1 MSSSTNG
8 VSDGRCE
15 QSVRPKGLQQM
26 TQSRAEKEDMNRLK
40 EVKEVREAE
49 VYRFLEREF
58 EGTFIE
64 ELIPGILHN
73 FANPLNG
80 IIGRTRLLQRRLE
93 ETIRKTREA
102 YPETERALSEDHAKL
117 LKDIDLITHES
128 DRLFDLFKHV
138 SGKFYAIGDRN
149 VQQINISELV
159 ENEIRFF
166 DFYLD
171 FKHNVKK
178 ILDLDGDLNDVAGSP
193 ADYSMFISTWVR
205 YAMEAMRESPVK
217 EFFVSTARR
226 NGHVV
231 LKFQDTGRPLP
242 SEVKDAILKG
252 RSGQEL
258 KDEGAARLLQA
269 ISLVRKYDVKFEIS
283 HEAGIN
289 IFSIEI
295 PCQSAGVRRKAA
307 RR

>member
-1 MSSSTNG
+1 MI
-8 VSDGRCE
+8 
-15 QSVRPKGLQQM
+15 K
-26 TQSRAEKEDMNRLK
+26 
-40 EVKEVREAE
+40 VKEAKEARETD

-93 ETIRKTREA
+93 EAIRKTREA
-102 YPETERALSEDHAKL
+102 FPESERVLSEDHAKL
-117 LKDIDLITHES
+117 LKDIELITLES

-149 VQQINISELV
+149 MQQINLSELV

-178 ILDLDGDLNDVAGSP
+178 IMDLDGDLHDVNGSP

-217 EFFVSTARR
+217 EFFVSTTRR

-242 SEVKDAILKG
+242 VEVKEAILKG
-252 RSGQEL
+252 RPGQEL
-258 KDEGAARLLQA
+258 KDEGASRLLLA
-269 ISLVRKYDVKFEIS
+269 ISLVRKYGAKFEIG

-289 IFSIEI
+289 IISVEI
-295 PCQSAGVRRKAA
+295 PCQSVAVRGKAVK
-307 RR
+307 R

>member
-1 MSSSTNG
+1 MIK
-8 VSDGRCE
+8 
-15 QSVRPKGLQQM
+15 P
-26 TQSRAEKEDMNRLK
+26 K
-40 EVKEVREAE
+40 EVKETREAD
-49 VYRFLEREF
+49 VFRFLEREF

-93 ETIRKTREA
+93 EAIRKTREA
-102 YPETERALSEDHAKL
+102 FPEAERILSEDHAKL

-149 VQQINISELV
+149 MQQVNISELV

-178 ILDLDGDLNDVAGSP
+178 IMDLDGDLHDVSGSP

-217 EFFVSTARR
+217 EFFVSTTRR
-226 NGHVV
+226 NGHVI

-242 SEVKDAILKG
+242 IELKEAILKG
-252 RSGQEL
+252 RPGQGL
-258 KDEGAARLLQA
+258 KDERASKLLMA
-269 ISLVRKYDVKFEIS
+269 ISLVRKYDVTFEIG

-289 IFSIEI
+289 IFSVEI
-295 PCQSAGVRRKAA
+295 PCKSVGMRKKTVRR
-307 RR
+307 

>member
-1 MSSSTNG
+1 MIK
-8 VSDGRCE
+8 
-15 QSVRPKGLQQM
+15 P
-26 TQSRAEKEDMNRLK
+26 K
-40 EVKEVREAE
+40 EVKETREVD

-93 ETIRKTREA
+93 EAIRKTREA
-102 YPETERALSEDHAKL
+102 FPEAERILSEDHAKL
-117 LKDIDLITHES
+117 LKDIELITHES
-128 DRLFDLFKHV
+128 DRL
-138 SGKFYAIGDRN
+138 GKFYAIGDRN
-149 VQQINISELV
+149 MQQVNISELV

-178 ILDLDGDLNDVAGSP
+178 IMDLDGDLHDVSGSP

-217 EFFVSTARR
+217 EFFVSTTRR
-226 NGHVV
+226 NGHVI

-242 SEVKDAILKG
+242 AELKEAILKG
-252 RSGQEL
+252 RPGQGL
-258 KDEGAARLLQA
+258 KDEWASRLLLA
-269 ISLVRKYDVKFEIS
+269 VSLVRK
-283 HEAGIN
+283 
-289 IFSIEI
+289 
-295 PCQSAGVRRKAA
+295 
-307 RR
+307 

>member
-1 MSSSTNG
+1 
-8 VSDGRCE
+8 
-15 QSVRPKGLQQM
+15 
-26 TQSRAEKEDMNRLK
+26 MNKPK
-40 EVKEVREAE
+40 EVKEVREAD

-93 ETIRKTREA
+93 ETLRKTRETF
-102 YPETERALSEDHAKL
+102 PEVERAFSEDHAKL

-159 ENEIRFF
+159 ENEIRFS

-178 ILDLDGDLNDVAGSP
+178 ILDLDGDLQEVSGSP
-193 ADYSMFISTWVR
+193 ADFSMFVSTWVR
-205 YAMEAMRESPVK
+205 YVMESMKESPEK
-217 EFFVSTARR
+217 EFFASTTRH

-231 LKFQDTGRPLP
+231 LKFQDTGRPMPADLR
-242 SEVKDAILKG
+242 EAILNA
-252 RSGQEL
+252 RPDL
-258 KDEGAARLLQA
+258 PFEGEALMLLHA
-269 ISLVRKYDVKFEIS
+269 VSLLRKYGVRFEIDR
-283 HEAGIN
+283 EAGIN
-289 IFSIEI
+289 IIRLEI
-295 PCQSAGVRRKAA
+295 PCQPAGTRKKAVRR
-307 RR
+307 

>member
-1 MSSSTNG
+1 
-8 VSDGRCE
+8 
-15 QSVRPKGLQQM
+15 
-26 TQSRAEKEDMNRLK
+26 MNKLKDVK
-40 EVKEVREAE
+40 EVKENKEAREAE

-102 YPETERALSEDHAKL
+102 YPEAERALSEDHAKL

-193 ADYSMFISTWVR
+193 ADFSMFISTWVR
-205 YAMEAMRESPVK
+205 YAMEGMRDSAVK

-231 LKFQDTGRPLP
+231 LKFQDTGRPMP
-242 SEVKDAILKG
+242 AEVKEAILKG

-258 KDEGAARLLQA
+258 KDEGASRLLQA
-269 ISLVRKYDVKFEIS
+269 ISLVRKYDVRFEID

-289 IFSIEI
+289 IFSVEV
-295 PCQSAGVRRKAA
+295 PCQSAGVRKKAA

>member
-1 MSSSTNG
+1 MNKA
-8 VSDGRCE
+8 RE
-15 QSVRPKGLQQM
+15 M
-26 TQSRAEKEDMNRLK
+26 KET
-40 EVKEVREAE
+40 READAF
-49 VYRFLEREF
+49 RCLEREF
-58 EGTFIE
+58 EGTFIG

-93 ETIRKTREA
+93 DSIRKTREA
-102 YPETERALSEDHAKL
+102 FPEAEHALAEDHAKL
-117 LKDIDLITHES
+117 LKDIELITHES

-149 VQQINISELV
+149 IQRVNLSELV

-178 ILDLDGDLNDVAGSP
+178 IMDLDGDLHDVAGSP
-193 ADYSMFISTWVR
+193 ADYSIFISTWVR

-217 EFFVSTARR
+217 EFFVSTTRR
-226 NGHVV
+226 DGHVA

-242 SEVKDAILKG
+242 PDLKEAILKG
-252 RSGQEL
+252 HGAQEC
-258 KDEGAARLLQA
+258 KDQRASMLLLA
-269 ISLVRKYDVKFEIS
+269 VSLLRKYDVRFEIG

-289 IFSIEI
+289 ILALAI
-295 PCQSAGVRRKAA
+295 PCRPAGVRKKSA

>member
-1 MSSSTNG
+1 MI
-8 VSDGRCE
+8 
-15 QSVRPKGLQQM
+15 K
-26 TQSRAEKEDMNRLK
+26 
-40 EVKEVREAE
+40 VKEAKETRETD

-93 ETIRKTREA
+93 EAIRKTREA
-102 YPETERALSEDHAKL
+102 FPEAERILSEDHAKL
-117 LKDIDLITHES
+117 LKDIELITHES

-149 VQQINISELV
+149 MQQINLSELV

-178 ILDLDGDLNDVAGSP
+178 IMDLDGDLHDVNGSP

-217 EFFVSTARR
+217 EFFVSTTRR
-226 NGHVV
+226 NGHVI

-242 SEVKDAILKG
+242 VEVKEAILKG
-252 RSGQEL
+252 RPGQEL
-258 KDEGAARLLQA
+258 KDEGASRLLLA
-269 ISLVRKYDVKFEIS
+269 ISLVRKYGAKFEIG

-289 IFSIEI
+289 IISVEI
-295 PCQSAGVRRKAA
+295 PCQSVAVRRKAV

>member
-1 MSSSTNG
+1 MIKT
-8 VSDGRCE
+8 
-15 QSVRPKGLQQM
+15 
-26 TQSRAEKEDMNRLK
+26 KEAK
-40 EVKEVREAE
+40 EARETD

-93 ETIRKTREA
+93 EAIRKTREA
-102 YPETERALSEDHAKL
+102 FPEAERVLSEDHARL
-117 LKDIDLITHES
+117 LKDIELITHES

-149 VQQINISELV
+149 TQQLNISQLV
-159 ENEIRFF
+159 ENEIRFS

-178 ILDLDGDLNDVAGSP
+178 IMDLDGDLHEVNGSP

-205 YAMEAMRESPVK
+205 YAMESMKESPEK
-217 EFFVSTARR
+217 EFFASTSRR

-231 LKFQDTGRPLP
+231 LKFQDTGRPMP
-242 SEVKDAILKG
+242 A
-252 RSGQEL
+252 EL
-258 KDEGAARLLQA
+258 KEAIVKAHTGTEWKEEAQRLLQA
-269 ISLVRKYDVKFEIS
+269 VSLLRKYGVRFEVDR
-283 HEAGIN
+283 EAGIN
-289 IFSIEI
+289 IFCLEI
-295 PCQSAGVRRKAA
+295 PCQPAGLRKKGVRKSEKAA
-307 RR
+307 G

>member
-1 MSSSTNG
+1 ME
-8 VSDGRCE
+8 VMI
-15 QSVRPKGLQQM
+15 K
-26 TQSRAEKEDMNRLK
+26 LK
-40 EVKEVREAE
+40 EVKETREVD
-49 VYRFLEREF
+49 VYRSLEREF

-93 ETIRKTREA
+93 ETIHKTREA
-102 YPETERALSEDHAKL
+102 FPAAERILAEDHAKL
-117 LKDIDLITHES
+117 LKDIELITRES

-138 SGKFYAIGDRN
+138 SGKFYSIGDRN
-149 VQQINISELV
+149 MQQVNLSELV

-178 ILDLDGDLNDVAGSP
+178 IMDLDADLHDVNGSP

-205 YAMEAMRESPVK
+205 YAMEAMRESPMK
-217 EFFVSTARR
+217 EFFVSTSRR
-226 NGHVV
+226 NGHVI

-242 SEVKDAILKG
+242 VEVKEAILKD

-258 KDEGAARLLQA
+258 KDEGATRLLLA
-269 ISLVRKYDVKFEIS
+269 ISLIRKYGAKFEIG

-295 PCQSAGVRRKAA
+295 PCQSVASRRKAV
-307 RR
+307 RK

>member
-1 MSSSTNG
+1 MIKT
-8 VSDGRCE
+8 
-15 QSVRPKGLQQM
+15 
-26 TQSRAEKEDMNRLK
+26 KEAK
-40 EVKEVREAE
+40 EARETD

-93 ETIRKTREA
+93 EAIRKTREA
-102 YPETERALSEDHAKL
+102 FPEAERALAEDHARL
-117 LKDIDLITHES
+117 LKDIELITHES

-138 SGKFYAIGDRN
+138 SGKFYALGDRN
-149 VQQINISELV
+149 AQQLNISELV

-178 ILDLDGDLNDVAGSP
+178 IMDLDGDLHEVSGSP

-205 YAMEAMRESPVK
+205 YAMESMRESPEK
-217 EFFVSTARR
+217 EFFASTSRR
-226 NGHVV
+226 NGYVV
-231 LKFQDTGRPLP
+231 LKFQDTGRPMPVELK
-242 SEVKDAILKG
+242 EAILKAHTG
-252 RSGQEL
+252 PDL
-258 KDEGAARLLQA
+258 KDEALRLLQA
-269 ISLVRKYDVKFEIS
+269 VSLLRKYGVRFEIDN
-283 HEAGIN
+283 EAGIN
-289 IFSIEI
+289 IFRLEI
-295 PCQSAGVRRKAA
+295 PCQPVGVKKKKGYRV
-307 RR
+307 

>member
-1 MSSSTNG
+1 
-8 VSDGRCE
+8 
-15 QSVRPKGLQQM
+15 
-26 TQSRAEKEDMNRLK
+26 MNRPK
-40 EVKEVREAE
+40 EVKEVRETD
-49 VYRFLEREF
+49 VYGFLAREF

-73 FANPLNG
+73 FASPLNG

-93 ETIRKTREA
+93 EMIRKIREA
-102 YPETERALSEDHAKL
+102 FPEAEHTFSEDHAKV
-117 LKDIDLITHES
+117 LKDIELINHES

-149 VQQINISELV
+149 VQRINISELV
-159 ENEIRFF
+159 ENEMRFF

-178 ILDLDGDLNDVAGSP
+178 IMDLDGDLYELTGSP
-193 ADYSMFISTWVR
+193 ADFSMFISTWVR
-205 YAMEAMRESPVK
+205 CAMEGMRESPVK
-217 EFFVSTARR
+217 EFFVSTTRQD
-226 NGHVV
+226 GYVL

-242 SEVKDAILKG
+242 AELIEAILKG

-258 KDEGAARLLQA
+258 KGGDASRLLRA
-269 ISLVRKYDVKFEIS
+269 VSLIRKYDVRFEIG

-289 IFSIEI
+289 IFSVEI
-295 PCQSAGVRRKAA
+295 PCQPVGLRKKATRR
-307 RR
+307 

>member
-1 MSSSTNG
+1 MIKS
-8 VSDGRCE
+8 
-15 QSVRPKGLQQM
+15 
-26 TQSRAEKEDMNRLK
+26 K
-40 EVKEVREAE
+40 EVKETKEAD
-49 VYRFLEREF
+49 VYRLLEREF

-93 ETIRKTREA
+93 EAIRKTREA
-102 YPETERALSEDHAKL
+102 YPDAERTLGEDHAKL
-117 LKDIDLITHES
+117 LKDIELITHES

-149 VQQINISELV
+149 LQQVNLSELV

-178 ILDLDGDLNDVAGSP
+178 IMDLDGDLHDVAGSP

-205 YAMEAMRESPVK
+205 YAMENMAESPVK
-217 EFFVSTARR
+217 EFFVSTTRR
-226 NGHVV
+226 NGRVA
-231 LKFQDTGRPLP
+231 LKFQDTGRPVPPEL
-242 SEVKDAILKG
+242 KDAILKG
-252 RSGQEL
+252 RAGQDV
-258 KDEGAARLLQA
+258 KDERASRLLMA
-269 ISLVRKYDVKFEIS
+269 VSLLRKYDVQFDIG

-289 IFSIEI
+289 IFSLEI
-295 PCQSAGVRRKAA
+295 PCQAAGMRRKAA

>member
-1 MSSSTNG
+1 MIKAKESK
-8 VSDGRCE
+8 E
-15 QSVRPKGLQQM
+15 
-26 TQSRAEKEDMNRLK
+26 SRETD
-40 EVKEVREAE
+40 

-93 ETIRKTREA
+93 EAIRKTREA
-102 YPETERALSEDHAKL
+102 FPEAEHTLSEDHAKL
-117 LKDIDLITHES
+117 LKDIELITRES

-149 VQQINISELV
+149 MQQINLSELV

-178 ILDLDGDLNDVAGSP
+178 ITDLDGDLHDVNGSP

-217 EFFVSTARR
+217 EFFVSTTRR
-226 NGHVV
+226 NGHVI

-242 SEVKDAILKG
+242 VEVKEAILKG
-252 RSGQEL
+252 RPGQEL
-258 KDEGAARLLQA
+258 KDEGASRLLLA
-269 ISLVRKYDVKFEIS
+269 ISLVRKYGVKFEIG

-289 IFSIEI
+289 ILAVEI
-295 PCQSAGVRRKAA
+295 PCQSVAIRRRAVRR
-307 RR
+307 

>member
-1 MSSSTNG
+1 MIKT
-8 VSDGRCE
+8 
-15 QSVRPKGLQQM
+15 
-26 TQSRAEKEDMNRLK
+26 
-40 EVKEVREAE
+40 REAKE
-49 VYRFLEREF
+49 TREADAYRLLEREF

-93 ETIRKTREA
+93 EAIRKTREA
-102 YPETERALSEDHAKL
+102 CPEAERALGEDHAKL
-117 LKDIDLITHES
+117 LKDIELITRES

-149 VQQINISELV
+149 LQQVNLSELV

-178 ILDLDGDLNDVAGSP
+178 IMDLDGDLHDVA
-193 ADYSMFISTWVR
+193 MFVSTWVR
-205 YAMEAMRESPVK
+205 YAMEAMSDSPVK
-217 EFFVSTARR
+217 EFFASTSRR
-226 NGHVV
+226 NGRVV
-231 LKFQDTGRPLP
+231 LKFQDTGRPMPPELK
-242 SEVKDAILKG
+242 EAILKG
-252 RSGQEL
+252 RPGQDI
-258 KDEGAARLLQA
+258 KDERASRLLLA
-269 ISLVRKYDVKFEIS
+269 VSLLRKYDVEFAIG

-289 IFSIEI
+289 IFSLEI
-295 PCQSAGVRRKAA
+295 PCQPAGMRKKAA

>member
-1 MSSSTNG
+1 MIK
-8 VSDGRCE
+8 
-15 QSVRPKGLQQM
+15 P
-26 TQSRAEKEDMNRLK
+26 K
-40 EVKEVREAE
+40 EVKETREAE
-49 VYRFLEREF
+49 MFRLLEREF

-93 ETIRKTREA
+93 EAIRKTRET
-102 YPETERALSEDHAKL
+102 YPDAERTLAEDHDKL
-117 LKDIDLITHES
+117 LKDIELIIRES

-149 VQQINISELV
+149 LQQVNLSELV

-178 ILDLDGDLNDVAGSP
+178 IMDLDGDLHDVAGSP

-205 YAMEAMRESPVK
+205 YAMEAMKESPVK

-226 NGHVV
+226 NGRVV
-231 LKFQDTGRPLP
+231 LKFQDTGRPMPPELK
-242 SEVKDAILKG
+242 EAILKG
-252 RSGQEL
+252 RPWQECG
-258 KDEGAARLLQA
+258 DERAGRLLLA
-269 ISLVRKYDVKFEIS
+269 VSLLRKYDVRFEIG

-289 IFSIEI
+289 IFSMEI
-295 PCQSAGVRRKAA
+295 PCQPAGIRKKAA

>member
-1 MSSSTNG
+1 
-8 VSDGRCE
+8 VKR
-15 QSVRPKGLQQM
+15 
-26 TQSRAEKEDMNRLK
+26 EDMIKTK
-40 EVKEVREAE
+40 EAKEVRETD

-93 ETIRKTREA
+93 EAIRKTRETF
-102 YPETERALSEDHAKL
+102 PEAERALSEDHARL

-149 VQQINISELV
+149 TQQLNISELV

-178 ILDLDGDLNDVAGSP
+178 IMDLDGDLHEVSGSP

-205 YAMEAMRESPVK
+205 YAMESMRESPEK
-217 EFFVSTARR
+217 EFFVSTTRR

-231 LKFQDTGRPLP
+231 LKFQDTGRPIPVELK
-242 SEVKDAILKG
+242 EAILKAHA
-252 RSGQEL
+252 GQDL
-258 KDEGAARLLQA
+258 KGEGASRVLQA
-269 ISLVRKYDVKFEIS
+269 VSLLRKYGVRFEID

-289 IFSIEI
+289 IFRLEI
-295 PCQSAGVRRKAA
+295 PCQPAGVRKKAV